1 MGKKGDG
8 MNQKQA
14 ESNLKM
20 FYLFE
25 AFREPLF
32 WGAILITYIMK
43 VSGMSLADIF
53 FMESVCI
60 LVMIF
65 LEIPSGA
72 LADIIGRKKT
82 IIAGLICELCTLILF
97 AAANSPGDIWLANIL
112 CFAAVALIHG
122 ADTSLLYD
130 TLKFLGRENQDFK
143 VIKGRA
149 ASGLLL
155 VCAIANLA
163 TGYLAEINLRLPMYL
178 AIGFFLISL
187 ITSFFF
193 TEPPMGEPEK
203 FQLKKHWDLMKLSV
217 LFVANHKK
225 VKWLIAFT
233 VLIGTASKIWF
244 FTYNPYFELVNLPL
258 RYFGWIFFFMGVIA
272 AVSSF
277 WASWLSKKLGDLGSI
292 IAIICLIV
300 LPILAMGSYVA
311 LGMTLLVLIQNI
323 VRGYLVPFT
332 DHLLHDHLDSKNRAT
347 VFSIQSTVRG
357 ISDAIFLFGF
367 AALLKVVSL
376 PFGLQLLGLTT
387 LGIGLVLVL
396 TNRRI
401 FSQTTN

>member
-1 MGKKGDG
+1 MD
-8 MNQKQA
+8 QKQA
-14 ESNLKM
+14 EQNLKL

-32 WGAILITYIMK
+32 WGAILITYIQR

-53 FMESVCI
+53 FMESVCVF
-60 LVMIF
+60 VMIF

-72 LADIIGRKKT
+72 LADILGRKKT
-82 IIAGLICELCTLILF
+82 IIWGLACELITLILF
-97 AAANSPGDIWLANIL
+97 AMANSPWDIWMANII
-112 CFAAVALIHG
+112 CFAGVALVHG

-149 ASGLLL
+149 AAVLLL
-155 VCAIANLA
+155 ICALANL
-163 TGYLAEINLRLPMYL
+163 TSGYLAEINLRLPMYL

-193 TEPPMGEPEK
+193 TEPPMAEPEK
-203 FQLKKHWDLMKLSV
+203 FQFKKHWDLMKLSV

-258 RYFGWIFFFMGVIA
+258 RYFGWIFFFMGIIA

-277 WASWLSKKLGDLGSI
+277 WANWLSKKLGDLGSI
-292 IAIICLIV
+292 IAIICLIAI
-300 LPILAMGSYVA
+300 PILSMGSYVA
-311 LGMTLLVLIQNI
+311 TGMALLVLIQNI

-332 DHLLHDHLDSKNRAT
+332 DHILHDYLDSQNRAT

-367 AALLKVVSL
+367 AALLKAVSL
-376 PFGLQLLGLTT
+376 PVGLQILGATT
-387 LGIGLVLVL
+387 LAIGIFLILKYQK
-396 TNRRI
+396 I
-401 FSQTTN
+401 FATSVN

>member
-1 MGKKGDG
+1 

-14 ESNLKM
+14 EGNLKL

-32 WGAILITYIMK
+32 WGAILITYIQK

-53 FMESVCI
+53 FMESVCVF
-60 LVMIF
+60 VMIF

-72 LADIIGRKKT
+72 LADILGRKKT
-82 IIAGLICELCTLILF
+82 IIGGMICEFITLLLF
-97 AAANSPGDIWLANIL
+97 AFANSPWDIWIANII
-112 CFAAVALIHG
+112 CFAGVALIHG

-155 VCAIANLA
+155 ICAIANLA
-163 TGYLAEINLRLPMYL
+163 SGYLAEINLRLPMYL
-178 AIGFFLISL
+178 AIGFFLISV

-193 TEPPMGEPEK
+193 TEPPMAEPEK

-233 VLIGTASKIWF
+233 ILIGTASKIWF

-258 RYFGWIFFFMGVIA
+258 RYFGWIFFFMGIIA
-272 AVSSF
+272 AASSF
-277 WASWLSKKLGDLGSI
+277 WANWLSKKLGDLGSI
-292 IAIICLIV
+292 IAIICLIG
-300 LPILAMGSYVA
+300 LPILAMGSYLA
-311 LGMTLLVLIQNI
+311 AGMALLVLIQNI
-323 VRGYLVPFT
+323 ARGYLVPFT
-332 DHLLHDHLDSKNRAT
+332 DHLLHDYLDSQNRAT

-357 ISDAIFLFGF
+357 ISDAIFLFVF
-367 AALLKVVSL
+367 AAMLNVISL
-376 PFGLQLLGLTT
+376 PLGLQILGITT
-387 LGIGLVLVL
+387 LTIGLLLVL
-396 TNRRI
+396 KYRRI
-401 FSQTTN
+401 FAPEKI

>member
-1 MGKKGDG
+1 

-14 ESNLKM
+14 ERNLKL
-20 FYLFE
+20 FYVFE

-53 FMESVCI
+53 FMESVCVF
-60 LVMIF
+60 VMIF
-65 LEIPSGA
+65 MEIPSGA
-72 LADIIGRKKT
+72 LADILGRKKT
-82 IIAGLICELCTLILF
+82 IIWGLICELGCLILF
-97 AAANSPGDIWLANIL
+97 ALANSPWDIWVANII
-112 CFAAVALIHG
+112 CFAGVAFVHG

-130 TLKFLGRENQDFK
+130 TLKFLGRESRDFK

-155 VCAIANLA
+155 ICALSNLA
-163 TGYLAEINLRLPMYL
+163 TGYLAEVNLRLPMYL

-187 ITSFFF
+187 VTSFFF
-193 TEPPMGEPEK
+193 TEPPLGNTEK
-203 FQLKKHWDLMKLSV
+203 FELKKHWQLMKLSV
-217 LFVANHKK
+217 FFVANHKK

-244 FTYNPYFELVNLPL
+244 FTYNPYFELVNIPL
-258 RYFGWIFFFMGVIA
+258 RYFGWIFFLMGIIA
-272 AVSSF
+272 AASSF
-277 WASWLSKKLGDLGSI
+277 WANWLSKKIGDLGSI
-292 IAIICLIV
+292 IAIICLIA

-311 LGMTLLVLIQNI
+311 QAMVLLVLIQNV

-332 DHLLHDHLDSKNRAT
+332 DHILHDYLDSQNRAT
-347 VFSIQSTVRG
+347 VFSIQSSMRG

-367 AALLKVVSL
+367 AALLKMVSL
-376 PFGLQLLGLTT
+376 PIGLQILGVTT
-387 LGIGLVLVL
+387 LAIGILLIVKYQH
-396 TNRRI
+396 I
-401 FSQTTN
+401 FASQKI

>member
-1 MGKKGDG
+1 
-8 MNQKQA
+8 MNQKLA
-14 ESNLKM
+14 ERNLKL

-53 FMESVCI
+53 FMESVCVF
-60 LVMIF
+60 VMIF

-72 LADIIGRKKT
+72 LADILGRKKT
-82 IIAGLICELCTLILF
+82 IIWGMFCELGCLILF
-97 AAANSPGDIWLANIL
+97 ALANSPWDIWIANII
-112 CFAAVALIHG
+112 CFAGVALIHG

-130 TLKFLGRENQDFK
+130 TLKFLGRETQDFK
-143 VIKGRA
+143 VIKGQA
-149 ASGLLL
+149 ASGLLII
-155 VCAIANLA
+155 CALSNLA
-163 TGYLAEINLRLPMYL
+163 TGYLAEVNLRLPMYL

-187 ITSFFF
+187 VTGFFF
-193 TEPPMGEPEK
+193 TEPPLSQTEK
-203 FQLKKHWDLMKLSV
+203 FNLKRHWDLMKLSV

-233 VLIGTASKIWF
+233 ILIGTASKIWF

-272 AVSSF
+272 AASSF
-277 WASWLSKKLGDLGSI
+277 WANWLSKKLGDLGSI
-292 IAIICLIV
+292 IAIIGLIG

-311 LGMTLLVLIQNI
+311 TGMVLLVLIQNV

-332 DHLLHDHLDSKNRAT
+332 DHLLHDYLNSQNRAT

-367 AALLKVVSL
+367 AALLKIVSL
-376 PFGLQLLGLTT
+376 PLGLQILGATT
-387 LGIGLVLVL
+387 LTIGILLIAKYQ
-396 TNRRI
+396 RI
-401 FSQTTN
+401 FAQQNS